1 MAEDSSLGRS
11 RPRPIRGPDA
21 GAGARQLRILVV
33 DDVVD
38 AAESLADFL
47 RLQGDTVHVARD
59 GRAALELAA
68 QLGPEVVFVDLQ
80 MPEIDGLEV
89 ARRLRGRGECRGR
102 CSWR

>member
-1 MAEDSSLGRS
+1 MPHIR
-11 RPRPIRGPDA
+11 RRRRGPHRRDPV
-21 GAGARQLRILVV
+21 RILVV

-47 RLQGDTVHVARD
+47 RLRGNTVHVAHN

-68 QLGPEVVFVDLQ
+68 THVPEVVFVDLQ

-89 ARRLRGRGECRGR
+89 ARRLRGRAESTEWFWSR
-102 CSWR
+102 